1 MSRRFRMCVIKGGRR
16 CFRPSNGW
24 TKFTLFKKDKKP
36 ICCVQIK
43 CISRNFRN
51 WASLLH
57 FFPKT
62 MGRSDLRG
70 QAQLRATKTRSKKCC
85 TPIHID
91 FLNPEC
97 VRIPWVLAPKNFLV
111 ENFWWQTNLRKSSV
125 FHWFLL
131 PPPKQKYRAS
141 VPTVLM
147 PQTSQ
152 IASLNCY
159 TPNFSGAP

>member
-43 CISRNFRN
+43 CISQNFRN
-51 WASLLH
+51 WASFLH
-57 FFPKT
+57 SSQRLWEEVIYVGKLNFE
-62 MGRSDLRG
+62 L
-70 QAQLRATKTRSKKCC
+70 LRATKTRSKKCC

-111 ENFWWQTNLRKSSV
+111 ENFRTRSDLQKSSV
-125 FHWFLL
+125 FHWFLC
-131 PPPKQKYRAS
+131 PPAKISIGLAY
-141 VPTVLM
+141 
-147 PQTSQ
+147 PQFWCHRPSQ
-152 IASLNCY
+152 
-159 TPNFSGAP
+159 